1 MKSMTGFAY
10 TEKQTDAYST
20 AVEIKSYNNRFLEVF
35 INLNA
40 RLSPLEPRIRTIICD
55 RCKRGKIEVNIREKK
70 KNPLFSVHVNTEA
83 LRAYVSAIEQIKSLL
98 PPEIYAGQNVPLKT
112 FVQLDGVIEAET
124 IGEDENKAW
133 ADIEDVFFDT
143 LQKFESDRERE
154 GRHTEQN
161 ILSHAAVLE
170 ESRDTIASLMP
181 CIEQSIK
188 ENIKLRFAELVNDKI
203 DENRLLTE
211 TALLLMKYTIAEE
224 LSRLSSHL
232 AEFRAE
238 IGRNI
243 YPGKKLDFISQ
254 EINREVN
261 TIGAKTPLIE
271 VSRVVVNM
279 KDAVENIR
287 EQLRNVE

>member
-20 AVEIKSYNNRFLEVF
+20 AIEIKSYNNRFLEVF

-40 RLSPLEPRIRTIICD
+40 RLSPLEPRIRAIICD

-70 KNPLFSVHVNTEA
+70 KNPLFSAQVNADA
-83 LRAYVSAIEQIKSLL
+83 LRAYISAIERIKSLL

-112 FVQLDGVIEAET
+112 FIQLDGVIEAE
-124 IGEDENKAW
+124 IKSEDENKAW
-133 ADIEDVFFDT
+133 ADIEDIFFDT

-154 GRHTEQN
+154 GRHTEEN
-161 ILSHAAVLE
+161 ILSHVVILE
-170 ESRDTIASLMP
+170 ESRDTIASLIP
-181 CIEQSIK
+181 RIEQSIK
-188 ENIKLRFAELVNDKI
+188 ENIKQRFAELVNNKI

-238 IGRNI
+238 IRRNMC
-243 YPGKKLDFISQ
+243 PGKKLDFISQ
-254 EINREVN
+254 EINREIN

-271 VSRVVVNM
+271 VSRAVINM